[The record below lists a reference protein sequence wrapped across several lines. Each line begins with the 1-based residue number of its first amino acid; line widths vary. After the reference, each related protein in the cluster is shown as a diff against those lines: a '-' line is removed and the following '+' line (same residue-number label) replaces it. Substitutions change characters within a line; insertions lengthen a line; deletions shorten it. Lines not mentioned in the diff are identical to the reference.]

1 VADRFHPLKR
11 SLLAL
16 YRASFR
22 WGLPWI
28 RKRGEIPFVLN
39 ALGLN
44 GEGAEIGVQ
53 FGHFS
58 AELLA
63 HWRCRRFYAIDP
75 WQEFDHSVY
84 VDRSNRDQ
92 AAQDRFFLEAMDRL
106 TAFEARCVV
115 IKTTSA
121 AAAPAFRAGQLDF
134 VYIDAQHHYEAVCED
149 LALWRPKVRA
159 GGILAGHDYQDGDT
173 GTERFGV
180 RSAVDELARREG
192 RRVIVTRER
201 QSPSWLLRL

>member
-1 VADRFHPLKR
+1 VADRLAPLKR
-11 SLLAL
+11 PLLAL
-16 YRASFR
+16 YRATFR
-22 WGLPWI
+22 WGMPWI

-58 AELLA
+58 AELLL
-63 HWRCRRFYAIDP
+63 HWRCRRFFAIDP
-75 WQEFDHSVY
+75 WKEFDHTVY

-92 AAQDRFFLEAMDRL
+92 KSQDRFFEEAMQRL
-106 TAFEARCVV
+106 TVFRERCVV

-121 AAAPAFRAGQLDF
+121 EAAPSFRPGQLDF
-134 VYIDAQHHYEAVCED
+134 VYIDAQHHYEAVRED
-149 LALWRPKVRA
+149 LDLWRPKVRA
-159 GGILAGHDYQDGDT
+159 GGILAGHDYLDGDT

-180 RSAVDELARREG
+180 KTAVDELARRER
-192 RRVIVTRER
+192 RRVIRTRER
-201 QSPSWLLRL
+201 QSPSWILRL